1 MNIKAILFDHD
12 GTLVDSE
19 TIHYE
24 MWKIILESYGI
35 TLTLEDYIQ
44 NYAGFP
50 TISNA
55 ETMTNRY
62 SALSVTASV
71 LIDAK
76 NSATK
81 LFLSTQA
88 FPLMKGARESI
99 NYFKE
104 QGLKVSVVTGASG
117 EGVKNTINS
126 YDLKSSISTVVS
138 GDDVRK
144 SKPAPDC
151 YLLATQRLGLHAS
164 ECIAIED
171 SENGVAAAV
180 AANVTCVAVSGSML
194 KHHDFSKAVK
204 VFTNLDEARHWIVES
219 YEFI

>member
-19 TIHYE
+19 TKHYD

-35 TLTLEDYIQ
+35 DLTLEEYIQ
-44 NYAGFP
+44 HYAGIP

-62 SALSVTASV
+62 SSLSIPASV
-71 LIDAK
+71 LIDAI

-81 LFLSTQA
+81 LFLSTQT
-88 FPLMKGARESI
+88 FPLMKSAREVI
-99 NYFKE
+99 NYFNK
-104 QGLKVSVVTGASG
+104 QGLKIAVVTGAGG

-151 YLLATQRLGLHAS
+151 YLLAAQRLGLHAS

-171 SENGVAAAV
+171 TENGVAAAV
-180 AANVTCVAVSGSML
+180 EANITCVAVSGSMS

-204 VFTNLDEARHWIVES
+204 VFTNLDEARNWIVES